1 MAFEGYSP
9 ETVDFLW
16 GIRLNNNREWFLSHK
31 KQYVDTLYEPTKAL
45 GAHIFQPFLNKDG
58 TLLKVSRIYRDA
70 RLHHPL
76 PYKESLW
83 ICIRQDVDWWAD
95 NPCLFFEI
103 NPEGV
108 DYGFCLWQPKPA
120 AMKAF
125 RHTVSQNPAPFLKLI
140 RDVEKKTGMTVTAD
154 CYKRPEACPDP
165 QLERFYLW
173 KSNISLVRHEDFSP
187 DTFGPPLGDRVRDFL
202 ETLIPLYDYFTQI
215 QGGLL

>member
-16 GIRLNNNREWFLSHK
+16 GIRMNNNREWFLSHK

-45 GAHIFQPFLNKDG
+45 GAHVFQPFLDKSG
-58 TLLKVSRIYRDA
+58 TLLKVSRISRDA

-83 ICIRQDVDWWAD
+83 ICIRQDVEWWAE

-108 DYGFCLWQPKPA
+108 DYGFCFWTPRPA
-120 AMKAF
+120 VMKAF
-125 RHTVSQNPAPFLKLI
+125 RHGIAQKPEEFLKLI
-140 RDVEKKTGMTVTAD
+140 AKTEKDTGMALTAEE
-154 CYKRPEACPDP
+154 YKRPEACPDGR
-165 QLERFYLW
+165 LERFYLW
-173 KSNISLVRHEDFSP
+173 KKNIAMIRHEDFSP
-187 DTFGPPLGDRVRDFL
+187 RTFGPELGDRVRDFFEKL
-202 ETLIPLYDYFTQI
+202 TPLYDYFTKV
-215 QGGLL
+215 